1 MMNITLDHI
10 YAVTG
15 VFLLVFTAL
24 TLLDKKMTGMNRIG
38 TAVFWLLYG
47 VTFIWGKE
55 IPPVVVGVMVV
66 AMALIAG
73 FKWMGLGEYLAS
85 AAEFKRTMADKFGY
99 WLFGPAL
106 AVPCVTF
113 LVVLLFPK
121 MGALIGL
128 GIGSIAAL
136 LLAFILTRVPP
147 VQAFQEGRRLLDAIG
162 WAVILSQFLAALGF
176 LFDKAGV
183 GKVVA
188 EMVSTVVPVDL
199 RLACVIAYCGGM
211 ALFTMIMGNAFAAFA
226 VITSGIGIPL
236 VIKMHGADPA
246 IAGVIAMLS
255 GYCGTLMTP
264 MAANFNVVP
273 AALLEMKD
281 KHGVI
286 RAQVFTALPMLVI
299 NIALMYFLAFPRN

>member
-1 MMNITLDHI
+1 
-10 YAVTG
+10 
-15 VFLLVFTAL
+15 
-24 TLLDKKMTGMNRIG
+24 
-38 TAVFWLLYG
+38 
-47 VTFIWGKE
+47 
-55 IPPVVVGVMVV
+55 
-66 AMALIAG
+66 
-73 FKWMGLGEYLAS
+73 
-85 AAEFKRTMADKFGY
+85 
-99 WLFGPAL
+99 
-106 AVPCVTF
+106 
-113 LVVLLFPK
+113 
-121 MGALIGL
+121 
-128 GIGSIAAL
+128 
-136 LLAFILTRVPP
+136 
-147 VQAFQEGRRLLDAIG
+147 
-162 WAVILSQFLAALGF
+162 
-176 LFDKAGV
+176 
-183 GKVVA
+183 
-188 EMVSTVVPVDL
+188 MVSTVVPVDL

>member
-1 MMNITLDHI
+1 MSITLDLI
-10 YAVTG
+10 YTFTG
-15 VFLLVFTAL
+15 IYLLVFTVL
-24 TLLDKKMTGMNRIG
+24 TLMDKKLTGINRVG
-38 TAVFWLLYG
+38 TAAFWGLYG
-47 VTFIWGKE
+47 ITFIWGKE
-55 IPPVVVGVMVV
+55 IPPVIVGIIVVI
-66 AMALIAG
+66 MALIAA

-85 AAEFKRTMADKFGY
+85 AAEFKRTMADQFGY

-106 AVPCVTF
+106 AVPIITF
-113 LVVLLFPK
+113 LVVFFFPK
-121 MGALIGL
+121 MGPLIGL

-136 LLAFILTRVPP
+136 ALAFMLTRVAPI
-147 VQAFQEGRRLLDAIG
+147 QAFHEGRRLLDAIG

-188 EMVSTVVPVDL
+188 DMVSTVVPVDL
-199 RLACVIAYCGGM
+199 RLACVIAYCGAM
-211 ALFTMIMGNAFAAFA
+211 ALFTMVMGNAFAAFA

-286 RAQVFTALPMLVI
+286 RVQILTALPMLVI
-299 NIALMYFLAFPRN
+299 NIALMYFLAFPNN